1 MEKLSVKSPA
11 FEDNGLI
18 PEKYTCD
25 GNDTNPP
32 LKIENI
38 PPQTQS
44 LALLIDDPDA
54 FNGIWNHWVVWNISP
69 QGIINENGVPG
80 EEGLNSFNRH
90 TYGGP
95 CPPSGTHRYLF
106 TVYALDTKLKISIS
120 SRKKDLEAAM
130 NGHILAKGELVGFY
144 KLKRN

>member
-32 LKIENI
+32 LKIGNI
-38 PPQTQS
+38 PLKTQS

-69 QGIINENGVPG
+69 QGTINENGVPG

-130 NGHILAKGELVGFY
+130 SGHILAKGELVGKY
-144 KLKRN
+144 ARK